1 MKKTIIA
8 AAVAASVAAPA
19 AFAEVSISGQ
29 MNQEFSSFGNAA
41 GTTDY
46 GLAGDQNVDI
56 TLTAS
61 EDLGNGMKAA
71 VKINMNIDNATNNST
86 TASNAAN
93 TPTGEDMVISLSGDF
108 GTIMT
113 GNIESFTE
121 GKLSAMMA
129 LDPVDSMSIEDGRGE
144 TGRTEGGIAYVS
156 PSFNGLT
163 VGVGAYALNGGN
175 YQNSDF
181 DATDFYVSYSNAG
194 LTVSASQET
203 VTSAIGAKDKETTM
217 YGVEYKMGDLTAR
230 VVSREVDNNNTAAAT
245 ATDSTIASSY
255 ENYDSMYYGVKYAMG
270 ANAVSLERINE
281 GKTGAVD
288 ATVISLN
295 HAMSKTTNVYA
306 GYKSSDSDAEDQATV
321 GVQVKF

>member
-29 MNQEFSSFGNAA
+29 MNQEFSDFGTAA
-41 GTTDY
+41 GSTDY

-71 VKINMNIDNATNNST
+71 VKINMNIDNNTANST
-86 TASNAAN
+86 TATNSTN

-144 TGRTEGGIAYVS
+144 TTRTEGGLAYVS

-163 VGVGAYALNGGN
+163 VGVAGYALNGGAG
-175 YQNSDF
+175 QNSDF
-181 DATDFYVSYSNAG
+181 DATDFYVSYSNNG
-194 LTVSASQET
+194 LTVSASQESVEDAT
-203 VTSAIGAKDKETTM
+203 ATNADKETTM
-217 YGVEYKMGDLTAR
+217 IGVEYKMGDLTAR
-230 VVSREVDNNNTAAAT
+230 VVDRDVDETGTNKDT
-245 ATDSTIASSY
+245 SSL
-255 ENYDSMYYGVKYAMG
+255 YYGVKYQMG

-281 GKTGAVD
+281 KSALAAASMASGYAPVD
-288 ATVISLN
+288 ATVFSVS
-295 HAMSKTTNVYA
+295 HAMSKRTSVYA
-306 GYKSSDSDAEDQATV
+306 GYKNADTAAEDQTTV
-321 GVQVKF
+321 GIKHTF